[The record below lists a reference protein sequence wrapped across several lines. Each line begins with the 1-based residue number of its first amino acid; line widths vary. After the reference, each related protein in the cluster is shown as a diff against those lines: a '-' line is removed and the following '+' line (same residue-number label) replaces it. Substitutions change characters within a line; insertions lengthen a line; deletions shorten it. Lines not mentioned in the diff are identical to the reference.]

1 MIYRIENGQKVAL
14 DAMLDNN
21 WDIEYNRDLAS
32 LLVDK
37 SEWIATEECWFQFH
51 SIWIREG
58 SKQIA
63 DADYLRNMVIT
74 LNDVNVARMDYSQF
88 DRSSSSKIETYILT
102 SQLFMK
108 KGDTVK
114 FYSTASTGSS
124 PVFNAI
130 TTHVFPIHRLLSS
143 KENVLSE
150 TLKMTANSGSING
163 KYSVTLYPLGN
174 NIYMF
179 ALPSSGVQY
188 KPWSTDVNSLYF
200 SIEGFDILDLKLDY
214 WQVATGIPDYVGTT
228 SSNTDPS
235 QWIACVK
242 PSNTNQNIFMRGS
255 GIIRRQ

>member
-1 MIYRIENGQKVAL
+1 MIYRIENGEKVAL

-37 SEWIATEECWFQFH
+37 SEWTATEECWFQYNC
-51 SIWIREG
+51 IWYRSG
-58 SKQIA
+58 DSLTKDDKFLQG
-63 DADYLRNMVIT
+63 LHIT
-74 LNDVNVARMDYSQF
+74 LNEVEVAKVDLSNSGNNICVYL
-88 DRSSSSKIETYILT
+88 LT
-102 SQLFMK
+102 SQLFLK
-108 KGDTVK
+108 KGDIIKIV
-114 FYSTASTGSS
+114 SS
-124 PVFNAI
+124 VDDHAAATFLA
-130 TTHVFPIHRLLSS
+130 TCTHVFPIHRLLSS

-150 TLKMTANSGSING
+150 TLMMTANSGSING

-228 SSNTDPS
+228 SNNTDPS